1 LSFKQIVIQPY
12 ELKEFKF
19 KEIISSKLKEIFNLP
34 VIWLENKILL
44 VEAYNPQRN
53 QFLGSYFL
61 KDLLKVKTPEDI
73 VLGIVPVDL
82 YEPDLNFIFG
92 VASPYTGTSVISLF
106 RLHNSFYGLPEDET
120 IFIERT
126 LKETVHE
133 IGHVL
138 GLPHCPNP
146 KCVMHFSNSIEDTDR
161 KSYYFCESCYKK
173 VKLALGQI

>member
-1 LSFKQIVIQPY
+1 LSYKQIVIQPY
-12 ELKEFKF
+12 ELKDFSYKEFVSK
-19 KEIISSKLKEIFNLP
+19 KLKEIFDLP
-34 VIWLENKILL
+34 VIWLADEQLPL
-44 VEAYNPQRN
+44 EAYNPKRK

-61 KDLLKVKTPEDI
+61 KELLKIKTTGDI

-92 VASPYTGTSVISLF
+92 VASPITGTAVISLY
-106 RLHNSFYGLPEDET
+106 RLHNSFYGLPENEK

-126 LKETVHE
+126 IKEAVHE

-146 KCVMHFSNSIEDTDR
+146 ICVMHFSNSIEDTDR
-161 KSYYFCESCYKK
+161 KSYYFCESCYIK
-173 VKLALGQI
+173 VKKALKI